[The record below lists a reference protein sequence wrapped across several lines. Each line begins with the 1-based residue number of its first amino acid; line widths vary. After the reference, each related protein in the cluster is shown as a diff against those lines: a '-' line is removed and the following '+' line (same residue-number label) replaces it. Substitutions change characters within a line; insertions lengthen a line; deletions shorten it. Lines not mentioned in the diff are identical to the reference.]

1 MQAEAFIIHLER
13 AEGRRPQVEALKA
26 SLPLP
31 VNVVDAVDGLKLSDS
46 EIDAVYRRNVHRPRY
61 PFELRAAEVGCFLSH
76 RKAWREIIDRGLDA
90 GLIVEDDVQPEG
102 EAFREALTMALKAI
116 KPGDYVRFPYRS
128 HTDKGRQVGGWTG
141 AMLVEP
147 DHVGLGM
154 QMQLVGREAAE
165 ELLKATEIFD
175 RPVDT
180 TIQMRWLTRARIL
193 SVSPVCIRQ
202 IDHMLGGTV
211 VQKKSKPLSE
221 VISREIKRAW
231 YRLAVRAIVEKRK
244 IGLLKENGRRFR
256 DARSS

>member
-1 MQAEAFIIHLER
+1 MNAEAFIIHLQR

-26 SLPLP
+26 MLPLT
-31 VNVVDAVDGLKLSDS
+31 VNVIDAVDGLKLSESD
-46 EIDAVYRRNVHRPRY
+46 IGAVYRRNVHRPRY

-76 RKAWREIIDRGLDA
+76 RKAWQEIVDRGLDA

-102 EAFREALTMALKAI
+102 EGFREALTMALKTI
-116 KPGDYVRFPYRS
+116 KPGDYIRFPYRS
-128 HTDKGRQVGGWTG
+128 HTDKGREVAGWTG

-154 QMQLVGREAAE
+154 QMQLVGRDAAA

-180 TIQMRWLTRARIL
+180 TIQMRWLTKARIL

-202 IDHMLGGTV
+202 IDHLLGGTV
-211 VQKKSKPLSE
+211 VQKKSKPLGE
-221 VISREIKRAW
+221 VISREIKRAA
-231 YRLAVRAIVEKRK
+231 YRLSLRAVSYRNRPRRA
-244 IGLLKENGRRFR
+244 
-256 DARSS
+256 